1 MLCLSRRL
9 YEGVWIGDYRVVVI
23 GIEKGKVR
31 LGIVAPE
38 DVLIARDE
46 VREKM
51 LARRQPPPASGQGR
65 EGGG

>member
-31 LGIVAPE
+31 LGIIAPE

-51 LARRQPPPASGQGR
+51 LARRRADAGPGR
-65 EGGG
+65 EGGA